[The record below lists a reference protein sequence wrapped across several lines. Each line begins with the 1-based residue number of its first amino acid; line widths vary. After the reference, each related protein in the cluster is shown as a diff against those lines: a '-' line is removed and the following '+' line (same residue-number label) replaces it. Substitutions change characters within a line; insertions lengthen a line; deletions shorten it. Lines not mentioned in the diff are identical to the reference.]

1 MGKSQYAEIVDTLAG
16 DLAGCRPGTRI
27 ASEHEIA
34 ARFAVSRAVAGAA
47 LRELENRLLV
57 ASGTA
62 NEILT

>member
-16 DLAGCRPGTRI
+16 DLARCRPGTRI
-27 ASEHEIA
+27 ASEHEIT